1 MTATIQQTTQTTI
14 IHTTNIQVITPPLPP
29 SQRLCDCKLSERQEE
44 VLNDLYD
51 TLKETTKEL
60 FSLSSMDHAMRISR
74 MMAEIMKLVEKA
86 TYRGEKI
93 PGAEKREIA
102 LALGQ
107 CLVNDPEV
115 IPDEDV
121 RHGVCAAYGILG
133 EQLLETLMD
142 VSRYVNVMVKEAA
155 VSCCEYIV
163 AWMKK

>member
-1 MTATIQQTTQTTI
+1 
-14 IHTTNIQVITPPLPP
+14 
-29 SQRLCDCKLSERQEE
+29 
-44 VLNDLYD
+44 
-51 TLKETTKEL
+51 
-60 FSLSSMDHAMRISR
+60 MDHTMSIGR
-74 MMAEIMKLVEKA
+74 MMADCMKLVEKA

-115 IPDEDV
+115 IPDENV
-121 RHGVCAAYGILG
+121 RNGVCTAYRILG
-133 EQLLETLMD
+133 EQLLETLLD

-155 VSCCEYIV
+155 VSCCECIV